1 MLQKYL
7 TELKKIKMLS
17 PEEERELW
25 IREEEGDEA
34 AHQKLTSSYQPL
46 VFKTAVQFHMPEEI
60 TLELIQEGTVGLLEA
75 AESYDYTKGVAFSLY
90 AVHRIRGRMCD
101 FMNREFSR
109 DELSLDR
116 ETAEGWSL
124 AEFIP
129 GMQLLPEEVAERHAV
144 SDRVSQAIDRLPQ
157 KEKQVLQGIFLENK
171 TPSVLAAD
179 IKVTPGTSIALK
191 NRECA
196 EYGGCC
202 PGLCGILKSRRPL
215 HSLCFYVVDKIIR
228 KEVLSG

>member
-60 TLELIQEGTVGLLEA
+60 TLELIQEGMVGLLEA
-75 AESYDYTKGVAFSLY
+75 VESYDYTKGVAFSLY

-129 GMQLLPEEVAERHAV
+129 GLQLLPEEVVERHAV

-171 TPSVLAAD
+171 TPLILAAD
-179 IKVTPGTSIALK
+179 IKVTPGHIYRLEK
-191 NRECA
+191 QGVRRIR
-196 EYGGCC
+196 GM
-202 PGLCGILKSRRPL
+202 LSRFMRD
-215 HSLCFYVVDKIIR
+215 FK
-228 KEVLSG
+228 K

>member
-34 AHQKLTSSYQPL
+34 AHQRLISSYQPL
-46 VFKTAVQFHMPEEI
+46 VFKTAVQFHMREEI

-129 GMQLLPEEVAERHAV
+129 GLQLLPEEVVERHAV

-179 IKVTPGTSIALK
+179 IKVTPGHIYRLEK
-191 NRECA
+191 Q
-196 EYGGCC
+196 GV
-202 PGLCGILKSRRPL
+202 RR
-215 HSLCFYVVDKIIR
+215 IR
-228 KEVLSG
+228 GMLSPFMRDFKK

>member
-1 MLQKYL
+1 
-7 TELKKIKMLS
+7 MLS

-144 SDRVSQAIDRLPQ
+144 SYRVSQAIDRLPQ

-179 IKVTPGTSIALK
+179 IKVTPSHIYRLEKQGVRRIRGML
-191 NRECA
+191 
-196 EYGGCC
+196 
-202 PGLCGILKSRRPL
+202 SRFMRD
-215 HSLCFYVVDKIIR
+215 FK
-228 KEVLSG
+228 K

>member
-34 AHQKLTSSYQPL
+34 AHQKLTRSYQPL

-60 TLELIQEGTVGLLEA
+60 TLELIQEGMVGLLEA
-75 AESYDYTKGVAFSLY
+75 VESYDYTKGVAFSLY

-129 GMQLLPEEVAERHAV
+129 GLQLLPEEVVERHAV

-179 IKVTPGTSIALK
+179 IKVTPGHIYRLEK
-191 NRECA
+191 QGVRRIR
-196 EYGGCC
+196 GM
-202 PGLCGILKSRRPL
+202 LSRFMRD
-215 HSLCFYVVDKIIR
+215 FK
-228 KEVLSG
+228 K

>member
-34 AHQKLTSSYQPL
+34 AHQKLISSYQPL

-109 DELSLDR
+109 EEVSLDR
-116 ETAEGWSL
+116 KTAEGWSL

-144 SDRVSQAIDRLPQ
+144 SSRVSQAIDRLPQ

-179 IKVTPGTSIALK
+179 IKVTPGHIYRLEK
-191 NRECA
+191 QGVRRIR
-196 EYGGCC
+196 GM
-202 PGLCGILKSRRPL
+202 LSRFMRD
-215 HSLCFYVVDKIIR
+215 FK
-228 KEVLSG
+228 K

>member
-1 MLQKYL
+1 MLQQYL

-25 IREEEGDEA
+25 IREEEGDEE
-34 AHQKLTSSYQPL
+34 AHQKLISSYQPL

-144 SDRVSQAIDRLPQ
+144 SSRVSQAIERLPQ

-179 IKVTPGTSIALK
+179 IKVTPGHIYRLEK
-191 NRECA
+191 QGVRRIR
-196 EYGGCC
+196 GM
-202 PGLCGILKSRRPL
+202 LSRFMRD
-215 HSLCFYVVDKIIR
+215 FK
-228 KEVLSG
+228 K

>member
-60 TLELIQEGTVGLLEA
+60 TLELIQEGMVGLLEA
-75 AESYDYTKGVAFSLY
+75 VESYDYTKGVAFSLY

-109 DELSLDR
+109 EEVSLDR
-116 ETAEGWSL
+116 KTAEGWSL

-129 GMQLLPEEVAERHAV
+129 GLQLLPEEVVERHAV

-179 IKVTPGTSIALK
+179 IKVTPGHIYRLEK
-191 NRECA
+191 QGVRRIR
-196 EYGGCC
+196 GM
-202 PGLCGILKSRRPL
+202 LSRFMRD
-215 HSLCFYVVDKIIR
+215 FK
-228 KEVLSG
+228 

>member
-60 TLELIQEGTVGLLEA
+60 TLELIQEGMVGLLEA
-75 AESYDYTKGVAFSLY
+75 VESYDYTKGVAFSLY

-144 SDRVSQAIDRLPQ
+144 SYRVSQAIDRLPQ

-179 IKVTPGTSIALK
+179 IKVTPGHIYRLEK
-191 NRECA
+191 QGVRRIR
-196 EYGGCC
+196 GM
-202 PGLCGILKSRRPL
+202 LSRFMRD
-215 HSLCFYVVDKIIR
+215 FK
-228 KEVLSG
+228 K

>member
-1 MLQKYL
+1 MTEGTAWNIVLHSDQRGATMLQQYL

-25 IREEEGDEA
+25 IREEEGDEE
-34 AHQKLTSSYQPL
+34 AHQKLISSYQPL

-129 GMQLLPEEVAERHAV
+129 GLQLLPEELAERHAV
-144 SDRVSQAIDRLPQ
+144 SYRVSQAIDRLPQ
-157 KEKQVLQGIFLENK
+157 KEKLVLQGIFLENK

-179 IKVTPGTSIALK
+179 IKVTPGHIYRLEK
-191 NRECA
+191 QGVRRIR
-196 EYGGCC
+196 GM
-202 PGLCGILKSRRPL
+202 LSRFMRD
-215 HSLCFYVVDKIIR
+215 FK
-228 KEVLSG
+228 K

>member
-1 MLQKYL
+1 MTEGTAWNIVLHSDRRGAIMLQKYL

-25 IREEEGDEA
+25 IREEEGDEE
-34 AHQKLTSSYQPL
+34 AHQKLISSYQPL
-46 VFKTAVQFHMPEEI
+46 VFKTAVQFHMPEEV

-75 AESYDYTKGVAFSLY
+75 AESYDYKKGIAFSLY

-129 GMQLLPEEVAERHAV
+129 GLQLLPEEVAERHAV
-144 SDRVSQAIDRLPQ
+144 SSRVSQAIDRLPQ

-179 IKVTPGTSIALK
+179 IKVTPGHIYRLEK
-191 NRECA
+191 QGVRRIR
-196 EYGGCC
+196 GM
-202 PGLCGILKSRRPL
+202 LSRFMRD
-215 HSLCFYVVDKIIR
+215 FK
-228 KEVLSG
+228 K

>member
-1 MLQKYL
+1 MTEGTAWNIVLHSDRRGAIMLQKYL

-144 SDRVSQAIDRLPQ
+144 SSRVSQAIDRLPQ

-179 IKVTPGTSIALK
+179 IKVTPGHIYRLEK
-191 NRECA
+191 QGVRRIR
-196 EYGGCC
+196 GM
-202 PGLCGILKSRRPL
+202 LSRFMRD
-215 HSLCFYVVDKIIR
+215 FK
-228 KEVLSG
+228 K

>member
-1 MLQKYL
+1 MTEGTAWNIVLHSDRRGAIMLQKYL

-25 IREEEGDEA
+25 IREEEGDEE
-34 AHQKLTSSYQPL
+34 AHQKLISSYQPL
-46 VFKTAVQFHMPEEI
+46 VFKTAVQFHMPEEV
-60 TLELIQEGTVGLLEA
+60 TLELIQEGTIGLLEA
-75 AESYDYTKGVAFSLY
+75 AESYDYTKGVAFCLY

-109 DELSLDR
+109 EEVSLDR
-116 ETAEGWSL
+116 KTAEGWSL

-144 SDRVSQAIDRLPQ
+144 SSRVSQAIDRLPQ

-179 IKVTPGTSIALK
+179 IKVTPGHIYRLEK
-191 NRECA
+191 QGVRRIR
-196 EYGGCC
+196 GM
-202 PGLCGILKSRRPL
+202 LSRFMRD
-215 HSLCFYVVDKIIR
+215 FK
-228 KEVLSG
+228 K

>member
-34 AHQKLTSSYQPL
+34 AHQKLISSYQPL

-60 TLELIQEGTVGLLEA
+60 TLELIQEGMVGLLEA
-75 AESYDYTKGVAFSLY
+75 AESYDYSKGVAFSLY

-109 DELSLDR
+109 DELPLDR

-144 SDRVSQAIDRLPQ
+144 SSRVSQAIDRLPQ

-171 TPSVLAAD
+171 TPLVLAAD
-179 IKVTPGTSIALK
+179 IKVTPGHIYRLEK
-191 NRECA
+191 QGVRRIR
-196 EYGGCC
+196 GM
-202 PGLCGILKSRRPL
+202 LSRFMRD
-215 HSLCFYVVDKIIR
+215 FK
-228 KEVLSG
+228 K

>member
-34 AHQKLTSSYQPL
+34 AHQKLISSYQPL

-60 TLELIQEGTVGLLEA
+60 TLELIQEGMVGLLEA
-75 AESYDYTKGVAFSLY
+75 AESYDYSKGVAFSLY

-144 SDRVSQAIDRLPQ
+144 SYRVSQAIDRLPQ

-179 IKVTPGTSIALK
+179 IKVTPGHIYRLEK
-191 NRECA
+191 QGVRRIR
-196 EYGGCC
+196 GM
-202 PGLCGILKSRRPL
+202 LSRFMRD
-215 HSLCFYVVDKIIR
+215 FK
-228 KEVLSG
+228 K

>member
-34 AHQKLTSSYQPL
+34 AHQKLISSYQPL

-109 DELSLDR
+109 DELSWTEKRQKAGVWQNL
-116 ETAEGWSL
+116 S
-124 AEFIP
+124 P
-129 GMQLLPEEVAERHAV
+129 GFSCFRKSWRNAMPYPIVFPR
-144 SDRVSQAIDRLPQ
+144 RLTGCR
-157 KEKQVLQGIFLENK
+157 KR
-171 TPSVLAAD
+171 
-179 IKVTPGTSIALK
+179 K
-191 NRECA
+191 NWFYR
-196 EYGGCC
+196 GFFWK
-202 PGLCGILKSRRPL
+202 IRRL
-215 HSLCFYVVDKIIR
+215 RFWL
-228 KEVLSG
+228 

>member
-25 IREEEGDEA
+25 IREEEGDEE
-34 AHQKLTSSYQPL
+34 AHQKLISSYQPL

-129 GMQLLPEEVAERHAV
+129 GLQLLPEEVAERHAV
-144 SDRVSQAIDRLPQ
+144 SSRVSQAIERLPQ

-179 IKVTPGTSIALK
+179 IKVTPGHVYRLEKQGVRRIRGML
-191 NRECA
+191 
-196 EYGGCC
+196 
-202 PGLCGILKSRRPL
+202 SRFMRD
-215 HSLCFYVVDKIIR
+215 FK
-228 KEVLSG
+228 K

>member
-7 TELKKIKMLS
+7 KELKKIKMLS

-60 TLELIQEGTVGLLEA
+60 TLELIQEGMVGLLEA
-75 AESYDYTKGVAFSLY
+75 VESYDYTKGVAFSLY

-129 GMQLLPEEVAERHAV
+129 GLQLLPEEVVERHAV

-171 TPSVLAAD
+171 TPLVLAAD
-179 IKVTPGTSIALK
+179 IKVTPGHIYRLEK
-191 NRECA
+191 QGVRRIR
-196 EYGGCC
+196 GM
-202 PGLCGILKSRRPL
+202 LSRFMRD
-215 HSLCFYVVDKIIR
+215 FK
-228 KEVLSG
+228 K

>member
-1 MLQKYL
+1 MTEGTAWNIVLHSDQRGATMLQQYL

-25 IREEEGDEA
+25 IREEEGDEE
-34 AHQKLTSSYQPL
+34 AHQKLISSYQPL

-75 AESYDYTKGVAFSLY
+75 AESYDYTKGVAFCLY

-109 DELSLDR
+109 EEVSLDR
-116 ETAEGWSL
+116 KTAEGWCL

-129 GMQLLPEEVAERHAV
+129 GLQLLPEEVAERHAV
-144 SDRVSQAIDRLPQ
+144 SSRVSQAIERLPQ

-179 IKVTPGTSIALK
+179 IQVTPGHVYRLEKQGVRRIRGML
-191 NRECA
+191 
-196 EYGGCC
+196 
-202 PGLCGILKSRRPL
+202 SRFMRD
-215 HSLCFYVVDKIIR
+215 FK
-228 KEVLSG
+228 K

>member
-60 TLELIQEGTVGLLEA
+60 TLELIQEGMVGLLEA
-75 AESYDYTKGVAFSLY
+75 VESYDYTKGVAFSLY

-129 GMQLLPEEVAERHAV
+129 GLQLLPEEVVERHAV

-179 IKVTPGTSIALK
+179 IQVTPGHVYRLEKQGVRRIRGML
-191 NRECA
+191 
-196 EYGGCC
+196 
-202 PGLCGILKSRRPL
+202 SRFMRD
-215 HSLCFYVVDKIIR
+215 FK
-228 KEVLSG
+228 K

>member
-60 TLELIQEGTVGLLEA
+60 TLELIQEGMVGLLEA
-75 AESYDYTKGVAFSLY
+75 VESYDYTKGVAFSLY

-129 GMQLLPEEVAERHAV
+129 GLQLLPEEVVERHAV

-179 IKVTPGTSIALK
+179 IKVTPGHIYRLEK
-191 NRECA
+191 QGVRRIR
-196 EYGGCC
+196 GM
-202 PGLCGILKSRRPL
+202 LSRFMRD
-215 HSLCFYVVDKIIR
+215 FK
-228 KEVLSG
+228 

>member
-129 GMQLLPEEVAERHAV
+129 GLQLLPEEVAERHAV
-144 SDRVSQAIDRLPQ
+144 SSRVSQAIERLPQ

-179 IKVTPGTSIALK
+179 IQVTPGHVYRLEKQGVRRIRGML
-191 NRECA
+191 
-196 EYGGCC
+196 
-202 PGLCGILKSRRPL
+202 SRFMRD
-215 HSLCFYVVDKIIR
+215 FK
-228 KEVLSG
+228 K

>member
-25 IREEEGDEA
+25 IREEDGDEA
-34 AHQKLTSSYQPL
+34 AHQKLISSYQPL

-144 SDRVSQAIDRLPQ
+144 SSRVSQAIDRLPQ

-179 IKVTPGTSIALK
+179 IKVTPGHIYRLEK
-191 NRECA
+191 QGVRRIR
-196 EYGGCC
+196 GM
-202 PGLCGILKSRRPL
+202 LSRFMRD
-215 HSLCFYVVDKIIR
+215 FK
-228 KEVLSG
+228 K

>member
-34 AHQKLTSSYQPL
+34 AHQKLVSSYQPL

-109 DELSLDR
+109 EELSLDR

-144 SDRVSQAIDRLPQ
+144 SYRVSQAIDRLPQ

-179 IKVTPGTSIALK
+179 IKVTPGHIYRLEK
-191 NRECA
+191 QGVRRIR
-196 EYGGCC
+196 GM
-202 PGLCGILKSRRPL
+202 LSRFMRD
-215 HSLCFYVVDKIIR
+215 FK
-228 KEVLSG
+228 K

>member
-25 IREEEGDEA
+25 IREEEGDEE
-34 AHQKLTSSYQPL
+34 AHQKLISSYQPL
-46 VFKTAVQFHMPEEI
+46 VFKTAVQFHMPEEV

-75 AESYDYTKGVAFSLY
+75 AESYDYKKGIAFSLY

-129 GMQLLPEEVAERHAV
+129 GLQLLPEEVAERHAV
-144 SDRVSQAIDRLPQ
+144 SSRVSQAIDRLPQ

-179 IKVTPGTSIALK
+179 IKVTPGHIYRLEK
-191 NRECA
+191 QGVRRIR
-196 EYGGCC
+196 GM
-202 PGLCGILKSRRPL
+202 LSRFMRD
-215 HSLCFYVVDKIIR
+215 FK
-228 KEVLSG
+228 K

>member
-60 TLELIQEGTVGLLEA
+60 TLELIQEGMVGLLEA
-75 AESYDYTKGVAFSLY
+75 VESYDYTKGVAFSLY

-109 DELSLDR
+109 EEVSLDR
-116 ETAEGWSL
+116 KTAEGWSL

-129 GMQLLPEEVAERHAV
+129 GIQLLPEEVAERHAV
-144 SDRVSQAIDRLPQ
+144 SSRVSQAIDRLPQ

-179 IKVTPGTSIALK
+179 IQVTPGHVYRLEKQGVRRIRGML
-191 NRECA
+191 
-196 EYGGCC
+196 
-202 PGLCGILKSRRPL
+202 SRFMRD
-215 HSLCFYVVDKIIR
+215 FK
-228 KEVLSG
+228 K

>member
-1 MLQKYL
+1 
-7 TELKKIKMLS
+7 MLS

-75 AESYDYTKGVAFSLY
+75 VESYDYTKGVAFSLY

-129 GMQLLPEEVAERHAV
+129 GLQLLPEEVVERHAV
-144 SDRVSQAIDRLPQ
+144 SYRVSQAIDRLPQ

-179 IKVTPGTSIALK
+179 IKVTPGHIYRLEK
-191 NRECA
+191 QGVRRIR
-196 EYGGCC
+196 GM
-202 PGLCGILKSRRPL
+202 LSRFMRD
-215 HSLCFYVVDKIIR
+215 FK
-228 KEVLSG
+228 K

>member
-1 MLQKYL
+1 MTEGTAWNIVLYSDRRGAIMLQKYL

-25 IREEEGDEA
+25 IREEEGDEE
-34 AHQKLTSSYQPL
+34 AHQKLISSYQPL
-46 VFKTAVQFHMPEEI
+46 VFKTAVQFHMPEEV

-109 DELSLDR
+109 EELSLDR

-129 GMQLLPEEVAERHAV
+129 GMQMLPEEVAERHAV
-144 SDRVSQAIDRLPQ
+144 SSRVSQAIDRLPQ

-179 IKVTPGTSIALK
+179 IKVTPGHIYRLEK
-191 NRECA
+191 QGVRRIR
-196 EYGGCC
+196 GM
-202 PGLCGILKSRRPL
+202 LSRFMRD
-215 HSLCFYVVDKIIR
+215 FK
-228 KEVLSG
+228 K

>member
-7 TELKKIKMLS
+7 TELKKIRMLS

-34 AHQKLTSSYQPL
+34 AHQKLISSYQPL
-46 VFKTAVQFHMPEEI
+46 VFKTAVQFHMPEEV

-129 GMQLLPEEVAERHAV
+129 GLQLLPEEVAERHAV
-144 SDRVSQAIDRLPQ
+144 SSRVSQAIDRLPQ

-179 IKVTPGTSIALK
+179 IKVTPGHIYRLEK
-191 NRECA
+191 QGVRRIR
-196 EYGGCC
+196 GM
-202 PGLCGILKSRRPL
+202 LSRFMRD
-215 HSLCFYVVDKIIR
+215 FK
-228 KEVLSG
+228 K

>member
-1 MLQKYL
+1 
-7 TELKKIKMLS
+7 MLS
-17 PEEERELW
+17 SEEERELW

-60 TLELIQEGTVGLLEA
+60 TLELIQEGMVGLLEA
-75 AESYDYTKGVAFSLY
+75 VESYDYTKGVAFSLY

-129 GMQLLPEEVAERHAV
+129 GLQLLPEEVVERHAV

-179 IKVTPGTSIALK
+179 IKVTPGHIYRLEK
-191 NRECA
+191 QGVRRIR
-196 EYGGCC
+196 GM
-202 PGLCGILKSRRPL
+202 LSRFMRD
-215 HSLCFYVVDKIIR
+215 FK
-228 KEVLSG
+228 K

>member
-1 MLQKYL
+1 MTEGTAWNIVLHSDRRGAIMLQKYL

-34 AHQKLTSSYQPL
+34 AYQKLISSYQPL

-129 GMQLLPEEVAERHAV
+129 GLQLLPEELAERHAV
-144 SDRVSQAIDRLPQ
+144 SYRVSQAIDRLPQ
-157 KEKQVLQGIFLENK
+157 KEKLVLQGIFLENK

-179 IKVTPGTSIALK
+179 IKVTPGHIYRLEK
-191 NRECA
+191 QGVRRIR
-196 EYGGCC
+196 GM
-202 PGLCGILKSRRPL
+202 LSRFMRD
-215 HSLCFYVVDKIIR
+215 FK
-228 KEVLSG
+228 K

>member
-7 TELKKIKMLS
+7 TELKKIRMLS

-34 AHQKLTSSYQPL
+34 AHQKLISSYQPL
-46 VFKTAVQFHMPEEI
+46 VFKTAVQFHMPEEV

-129 GMQLLPEEVAERHAV
+129 GLQLLPEEVAERHAV
-144 SDRVSQAIDRLPQ
+144 SSRVSQAIERLPQ

-179 IKVTPGTSIALK
+179 IQVTPGHVYRLEKQGVRRIRGML
-191 NRECA
+191 
-196 EYGGCC
+196 
-202 PGLCGILKSRRPL
+202 SRFMRD
-215 HSLCFYVVDKIIR
+215 FK
-228 KEVLSG
+228 K

>member
-25 IREEEGDEA
+25 IREEEGDEE
-34 AHQKLTSSYQPL
+34 AHQKLISSYQPL
-46 VFKTAVQFHMPEEI
+46 VFKTAVQFHMSEEI

-129 GMQLLPEEVAERHAV
+129 GLQLLPEEVAERHAV
-144 SDRVSQAIDRLPQ
+144 SSRVSQAIERLPQ

-179 IKVTPGTSIALK
+179 IQVTPGHVYRLEKQGVRRIRGML
-191 NRECA
+191 
-196 EYGGCC
+196 
-202 PGLCGILKSRRPL
+202 SRFMRD
-215 HSLCFYVVDKIIR
+215 FK
-228 KEVLSG
+228 K

>member
-1 MLQKYL
+1 MTEGTAWNIVLHSDQRGATMLQQYL

-25 IREEEGDEA
+25 IREEEGDEE
-34 AHQKLTSSYQPL
+34 AHQKLISSYQPL

-75 AESYDYTKGVAFSLY
+75 AESYDYTKGVAFCLY

-129 GMQLLPEEVAERHAV
+129 GLQLLPEEVVERHAV

-179 IKVTPGTSIALK
+179 IKVTPGHIYRLEK
-191 NRECA
+191 QGVRRIR
-196 EYGGCC
+196 GM
-202 PGLCGILKSRRPL
+202 LSRFMRD
-215 HSLCFYVVDKIIR
+215 FK
-228 KEVLSG
+228 K

>member
-1 MLQKYL
+1 MTEGTAWNIVLHSDRRGAIMLQKYL

-25 IREEEGDEA
+25 IREEEGDEE
-34 AHQKLTSSYQPL
+34 AHQKLISSYQPL

-129 GMQLLPEEVAERHAV
+129 GLQLLPEEVAERHAV
-144 SDRVSQAIDRLPQ
+144 SSRVSQAIERLPQ

-179 IKVTPGTSIALK
+179 IQVTPGHVYRLEKQGVRRIRGML
-191 NRECA
+191 
-196 EYGGCC
+196 
-202 PGLCGILKSRRPL
+202 SRFMRD
-215 HSLCFYVVDKIIR
+215 FK
-228 KEVLSG
+228 K

>member
-34 AHQKLTSSYQPL
+34 AHQKLISSYQPL

-60 TLELIQEGTVGLLEA
+60 TLELIQEGMVGLLEA
-75 AESYDYTKGVAFSLY
+75 VESYDYTKGVAFSLY

-129 GMQLLPEEVAERHAV
+129 GLQLLPEEVVERHAV

-179 IKVTPGTSIALK
+179 IKVTPGHIYRLEK
-191 NRECA
+191 QGVRRIR
-196 EYGGCC
+196 GM
-202 PGLCGILKSRRPL
+202 LSRFMRD
-215 HSLCFYVVDKIIR
+215 FK
-228 KEVLSG
+228 K

>member
-1 MLQKYL
+1 MTEGTAWNIVLHSDQRGATMLQQYL

-25 IREEEGDEA
+25 IREEEGDEE
-34 AHQKLTSSYQPL
+34 AHQKLISSYQPL

-144 SDRVSQAIDRLPQ
+144 SSRVSQAIERLPQ

-179 IKVTPGTSIALK
+179 IQVTPGHVYRLEKQGVRRIRGML
-191 NRECA
+191 
-196 EYGGCC
+196 
-202 PGLCGILKSRRPL
+202 SRFMRD
-215 HSLCFYVVDKIIR
+215 FK
-228 KEVLSG
+228 K